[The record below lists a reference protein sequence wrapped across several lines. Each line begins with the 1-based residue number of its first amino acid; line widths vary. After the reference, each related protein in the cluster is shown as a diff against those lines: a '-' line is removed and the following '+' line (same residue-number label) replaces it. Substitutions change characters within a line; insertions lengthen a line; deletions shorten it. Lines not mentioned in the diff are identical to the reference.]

1 MEEGRLVVDRLCA
14 GQLRERVELEAPRGA
29 LVCAAVE
36 VVAQRERHL
45 QHLLERRRS
54 ANLLDGLRGGVDATR
69 TCHRRATPRLAVGD
83 RRGAR
88 AKMCAEAFARSAEIL
103 PRCSEASASLRCAE
117 DVPRLCRGAP
127 KCAEVRRGAP
137 RCEAGL
143 RDERDR
149 LGDLGD
155 LLVEGGAD
163 EHALDPQL
171 VPRNLLHA
179 QRVRRRRPRHSAG
192 SWHRGSFPTARM
204 NFSACERC
212 EERCEVHETS

>member
-1 MEEGRLVVDRLCA
+1 
-14 GQLRERVELEAPRGA
+14 
-29 LVCAAVE
+29 
-36 VVAQRERHL
+36 
-45 QHLLERRRS
+45 
-54 ANLLDGLRGGVDATR
+54 
-69 TCHRRATPRLAVGD
+69 
-83 RRGAR
+83 
-88 AKMCAEAFARSAEIL
+88 MCAEAFARSAEIL

-179 QRVRRRRPRHSAG
+179 QR
-192 SWHRGSFPTARM
+192 
-204 NFSACERC
+204 C
-212 EERCEVHETS
+212 EEAPSTALGGQLAPRLLPHGAHELLGLREV